1 MRFYKFCNKSLTY
14 DKVNILHLL
23 KKYYIV
29 LILSNIIVGYLS
41 IKIFQMFFIPDVP
54 LTEISQINQKYE
66 KILIA
71 EEANK
76 FTEDKFI
83 CKIKE
88 LNIKFPHIA
97 LAQAYLESGQFTSKM
112 FLENNNMFGMK
123 EAKSRINLAIG
134 TQCGHAYFKS
144 WEDCLLDYAYYRAT
158 YTSQLKTEQ
167 QFYEY
172 LNNYYAE
179 DLNYGNKLKNIV
191 DKHNLKN
198 KFI

>member
-88 LNIKFPHIA
+88 LIH
-97 LAQAYLESGQFTSKM
+97 
-112 FLENNNMFGMK
+112 
-123 EAKSRINLAIG
+123 
-134 TQCGHAYFKS
+134 
-144 WEDCLLDYAYYRAT
+144 LL
-158 YTSQLKTEQ
+158 K
-167 QFYEY
+167 
-172 LNNYYAE
+172 
-179 DLNYGNKLKNIV
+179 I
-191 DKHNLKN
+191 
-198 KFI
+198 

>member
-1 MRFYKFCNKSLTY
+1 
-14 DKVNILHLL
+14 
-23 KKYYIV
+23 
-29 LILSNIIVGYLS
+29 
-41 IKIFQMFFIPDVP
+41 
-54 LTEISQINQKYE
+54 
-66 KILIA
+66 
-71 EEANK
+71 
-76 FTEDKFI
+76 
-83 CKIKE
+83 
-88 LNIKFPHIA
+88 
-97 LAQAYLESGQFTSKM
+97 M

-123 EAKSRINLAIG
+123 EAKSRINLVIG

>member
-88 LNIKFPHIA
+88 LNIN
-97 LAQAYLESGQFTSKM
+97 
-112 FLENNNMFGMK
+112 FL
-123 EAKSRINLAIG
+123 I
-134 TQCGHAYFKS
+134 
-144 WEDCLLDYAYYRAT
+144 LL
-158 YTSQLKTEQ
+158 
-167 QFYEY
+167 
-172 LNNYYAE
+172 
-179 DLNYGNKLKNIV
+179 
-191 DKHNLKN
+191 
-198 KFI
+198 